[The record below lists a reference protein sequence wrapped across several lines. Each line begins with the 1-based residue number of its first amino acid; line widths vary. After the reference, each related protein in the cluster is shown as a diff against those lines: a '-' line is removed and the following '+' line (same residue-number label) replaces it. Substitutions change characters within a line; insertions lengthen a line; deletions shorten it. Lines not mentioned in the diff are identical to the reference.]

1 MSEPTIHDLSL
12 TEVVL
17 AISKRKLSS
26 VEVTRACLDRFLD
39 QGEALACIARCDPD
53 AALEDAAAADAE
65 LANGTVRGP
74 LHGVPLAHKDMF
86 YRKGHVSACGSRI
99 RANYVADRTSTA
111 LARLDAA
118 GALDIAR
125 LNMVEF
131 AVGGVGGHNS
141 ITGTPRNPW
150 NRDYIPGGSSSGV
163 AVAVASRQTFGSLG
177 SDTGGSIRIPATCCG
192 VVGLQPT
199 YGRVSRYGAMPL
211 SFSLDHVGVLTRT
224 VPDAALLL
232 SVIAGHDEMDATS
245 SSRPVPNYLA
255 KLDDGVKGLRIA
267 VAETYFQESIDEE
280 VRSQL
285 EESLDVF
292 RSCGAQIVPVTLPP
306 SVELAA
312 RMGALILAAEG
323 ATIHSKWLRECPD
336 DYGPQAR
343 ARLVTGLQIPAT
355 RYLEALNL
363 RARVFGEVAAAV
375 FENADLLHVPTIPMC
390 VPRIADTDRGD
401 DPDFMALVNRITRCT
416 RPFNYLGLPALAMP
430 AGLDARGLPLGFQIV
445 ARPFDEATLLR
456 AARAYE
462 RETQPIGVAPALS
475 R

>member
-1 MSEPTIHDLSL
+1 MSVPIIHDLSL
-12 TEVVL
+12 TEVSL
-17 AISKRKLSS
+17 AISSGKLSS
-26 VEVTRACLDRFLD
+26 VETTRAILDRISEY
-39 QGEALACIARCDPD
+39 GERLACVARFDPD
-53 AALEDAAAADAE
+53 TALQDAAVADAE
-65 LANGTVRGP
+65 LARGSVRGL

-86 YRKGHVSACGSRI
+86 YRDGHISGSGSHI
-99 RANYVADRTSTA
+99 RANYMAASTSTA
-111 LARLDAA
+111 LARLDEA

-150 NRDYIPGGSSSGV
+150 NKAYVPGGSSSGA

-192 VVGLQPT
+192 IVGLQPT

-224 VPDAALLL
+224 VPDAALML
-232 SVIAGHDEMDATS
+232 SVIAGYDKMDATS
-245 SSRPVPNYLA
+245 SRRAVPNYLA
-255 KLDDGVKGLRIA
+255 TLNDSVKGLRIA
-267 VAETYFQESIDEE
+267 VAEAYFSEFVDEA
-280 VRSQL
+280 VRIQL

-306 SVELAA
+306 SFELAA

-323 ATIHSKWLRECPD
+323 AAIHSKWLRECPD
-336 DYGPQAR
+336 DYGSQAR
-343 ARLVTGLQIPAT
+343 ARLMTGLQIPAT
-355 RYLEALNL
+355 RYVEALNL
-363 RARVFGEVAAAV
+363 RARVFVEFSAAV
-375 FENADLLHVPTIPMC
+375 FENTDVLHIPTIPMC
-390 VPRIADTDRGD
+390 VPKIADTDCGD
-401 DPDFMALVNRITRCT
+401 DPDFMTLVNNITRCT

-430 AGLDARGLPLGFQIV
+430 TGLDACGLPLGFQLV
-445 ARPFDEATLLR
+445 AKPFDEATLLR

-462 RETQPIGVAPALS
+462 REALPMGLVPLP
-475 R
+475 

>member
-1 MSEPTIHDLSL
+1 MIHDLSL
-12 TEVVL
+12 TEVTQ
-17 AISKRKLSS
+17 AISTRELSS
-26 VEVTRACLDRFLD
+26 VEITGACLDRFTD
-39 QGEALACIARCDPD
+39 YGRALVCITRFDPD
-53 AALEDAAAADAE
+53 MALRDAAAADAE
-65 LANGTVRGP
+65 IANGTIRGP

-86 YRKGHVSACGSRI
+86 YREGHVSGCGSRI

-150 NRDYIPGGSSSGV
+150 NMEYIPGGSSSGA

-211 SFSLDHVGVLTRT
+211 SFSLDQVGVLTRT
-224 VPDAALLL
+224 VPDAALML
-232 SVIAGHDEMDATS
+232 SVIAGHDELDATS
-245 SSRPVPNYLA
+245 SRRPVPNYLA
-255 KLDDGVKGLRIA
+255 TLNSGVKGLRIA
-267 VAETYFQESIDEE
+267 VAETYFQEFVDEE

-306 SVELAA
+306 SFELAG

-323 ATIHSKWLRECPD
+323 AAIHSKWLRECPD

-343 ARLVTGLQIPAT
+343 ARLMTGLKIPAT
-355 RYLEALNL
+355 RYIEALNL
-363 RARVFGEVAAAV
+363 RACVFDEFSVAV
-375 FENADLLHVPTIPMC
+375 FENADVLHVPTIPMC
-390 VPRIADTDRGD
+390 VPRITDTDRGD
-401 DPDFMALVNRITRCT
+401 DPDFMAFVNRITRCT
-416 RPFNYLGLPALAMP
+416 RPFNYLGLPAVAVP
-430 AGLDARGLPLGFQIV
+430 AGLDARGLPLGFQLV

-456 AARAYE
+456 TARAYE
-462 RETQPIGVAPALS
+462 RETPPMGTAPLP
-475 R
+475 